1 MAGQWLMCCRRKS
14 GCAAYDTI
22 SDSAIPAFCTADWD
36 LGRPRFTPTKRKK
49 IVHFCGYSLAKYS
62 NWRTTMTLDEIMEGD
77 AAQMRVDRLKAN
89 AKATKERARQMK
101 NQADATGAQL
111 KMRKAR
117 QQLAKLRQQSLTKT
131 IKPP

>member
-1 MAGQWLMCCRRKS
+1 
-14 GCAAYDTI
+14 
-22 SDSAIPAFCTADWD
+22 
-36 LGRPRFTPTKRKK
+36 
-49 IVHFCGYSLAKYS
+49 
-62 NWRTTMTLDEIMEGD
+62 MTLDEIMEGD